1 MPHRP
6 KGVSARESIRRFLI
20 KNLNRVI
27 DGSELREASGG
38 ISEWARRVRE
48 LRDEEGYDIL
58 THKDNASLKP
68 GQYMLLTTKRRPI
81 MDRAISKEMR
91 ARVLE
96 RNGFTCQMCGAA
108 AGDPDPFHP
117 TRTIRL
123 TIGHIVDFSKGGKS
137 EFGNLRAECTN
148 CNEGLQNTS
157 LPKPSRIEVLKQIRR
172 ATLDD
177 QRAVLEWL
185 QRKFRE
191 HKEGDS
197 DG

>member
-6 KGVSARESIRRFLI
+6 KGMSARESIRLFLL
-20 KNLNRVI
+20 KNLNRTI
-27 DGSELREASGG
+27 QGSELREAAGG

-48 LRDEEGYDIL
+48 LRDEQGYDIL
-58 THKDNASLKP
+58 THKDRADLKL
-68 GQYMLLTTKRRPI
+68 GQYMLLTARRRPI
-81 MDRAISKEMR
+81 LDRTISKEIR

-96 RNGFTCQMCGAA
+96 RNGFTCQACGAA

-117 TRTIRL
+117 DRTIRL

-157 LPKPSRIEVLKQIRR
+157 LPKPSRIELFKQIRR

-177 QRAVLEWL
+177 QRVVLEWL
-185 QRKFRE
+185 ERKFGGRS
-191 HKEGDS
+191 KS
-197 DG
+197 